1 MKKIGALIISLAIG
15 LLLIV
20 LVYNKIG
27 IGNIFLQIKIL
38 AWWQIAI
45 LFLLYFA
52 NVFIWI
58 IRWKIILTAMGHK
71 NLPFKLLS
79 QARIGESALSYVMPG
94 MYYGGEVIRMV
105 ALKKSNNVSV
115 SQATISIIIDRVME
129 TAGLGVFL
137 FLGIFCLIFKHQF
150 VWASFFI
157 VSLLVILFLF
167 LLAFKLVGLRK
178 IMSFFAKI
186 FGLRKI
192 RRYNLKGKWISLAD
206 RVESIGQEV
215 MTFFKKSPKIV
226 YQGLILTC
234 ITWILNILQLVFFVY
249 FSGKSIS
256 LIAALP
262 MFIIITFFV
271 SLIPIPA
278 DLGVYEGTSTL
289 IFKNF
294 GFNGAL
300 GLSFSLVS
308 RFINF
313 FLVAIGFFFI
323 IHYFTKSI
331 FNLSKELSN
340 DDNN

>member
-137 FLGIFCLIFKHQF
+137 FLGIFC
-150 VWASFFI
+150 SFQYIISYPEFFNI
-157 VSLLVILFLF
+157 SILD
-167 LLAFKLVGLRK
+167 K
-178 IMSFFAKI
+178 
-186 FGLRKI
+186 
-192 RRYNLKGKWISLAD
+192 
-206 RVESIGQEV
+206 QCC
-215 MTFFKKSPKIV
+215 
-226 YQGLILTC
+226 ILD
-234 ITWILNILQLVFFVY
+234 
-249 FSGKSIS
+249 K
-256 LIAALP
+256 
-262 MFIIITFFV
+262 
-271 SLIPIPA
+271 
-278 DLGVYEGTSTL
+278 
-289 IFKNF
+289 KNF
-294 GFNGAL
+294 SPNH
-300 GLSFSLVS
+300 
-308 RFINF
+308 I
-313 FLVAIGFFFI
+313 
-323 IHYFTKSI
+323 K
-331 FNLSKELSN
+331 
-340 DDNN
+340 